1 MWDNN
6 SIYLDVYGKFFFF
19 YMAQFSANSPV
30 ENNNYWF
37 LLLKCIENSL
47 CLSIFGMPKA
57 IIKIVIVDEKI
68 SVVGFF
74 CLKHVV
80 AIITTI

>member
-1 MWDNN
+1 
-6 SIYLDVYGKFFFF
+6 
-19 YMAQFSANSPV
+19 MAQFSANSPV

-47 CLSIFGMPKA
+47 CFSIFGMPKA
-57 IIKIVIVDEKI
+57 IVKIVIVDENI

-74 CLKHVV
+74 CLKHMV

>member
-1 MWDNN
+1 
-6 SIYLDVYGKFFFF
+6 
-19 YMAQFSANSPV
+19 MAQFSPNSPV

-37 LLLKCIENSL
+37 LLLNCIENSL
-47 CLSIFGMPKA
+47 CFSIFGMPKA
-57 IIKIVIVDEKI
+57 IVKIVIVEEKM

-74 CLKHVV
+74 CLKHMV